1 MRLVLIRHGQT
12 PSNVLGLLDT
22 QPPGPGLT
30 DLGREQAEALLGTLA
45 NEPIA
50 AVYASTATRAQQT
63 AAPLAGRSGL
73 EIQVRSGLREVP
85 AGNWEMLG
93 DENSVQGFLGV
104 IGRWLEGSLDERT
117 PGPAGESGREV
128 LQRFDDVV
136 AEVVSSGVEAA
147 ALVAHGAINRF
158 WASVRADNL
167 DDEYGAT
174 HPLRNTGV
182 VILDGDLASG
192 WTARSW
198 TGAGLGAPAVST
210 PRLSTPRLSGRIAEW
225 VHRRRRSDPL
235 GLLGRPTKIPSTRRS
250 RYRVSPEG
258 RSTAAARVGGESRG
272 LQPARE
278 GRNARGPPRFLR
290 PDILAR

>member
-198 TGAGLGAPAVST
+198 TGAGLGGAGAGSVDATAVDATAVGTHRKVGAPET
-210 PRLSTPRLSGRIAEW
+210 
-225 VHRRRRSDPL
+225 PL
-235 GLLGRPTKIPSTRRS
+235 GPAWPAGPADEDPFDEKIP
-250 RYRVSPEG
+250 VPG
-258 RSTAAARVGGESRG
+258 
-272 LQPARE
+272 QP
-278 GRNARGPPRFLR
+278 
-290 PDILAR
+290 